1 MGEVR
6 RARRARTLGVG
17 IALWGAV
24 FTIGALIAPGV
35 STTGV
40 ATAGTTPSSTTSVT
54 WTGNGTDGGYCSSFQ
69 SDEKMSPGPGQQG
82 WLFILTNTDGNPTP
96 LLSATFDD
104 STVITDHP
112 ADYHNGGEYKF
123 VVYTATGAKLLSA
136 IATDLTVT
144 GHAVLTVSHC
154 EADSSVTTTEA
165 PTTTEDATS
174 TTEKATTTTED
185 ATSTTEKATTTTE
198 DATSTTEKATTTTEA
213 PTSTT
218 EKATT
223 TTEAP
228 TSTTEKATTTTE
240 GATST
245 TEGATSTTEG
255 ATSTTSGGT
264 TTLVPNSPTSVSA
277 DSIVKSPSSVGA
289 AAVENSST
297 TTPGAAP
304 QVEAEAL
311 PRTGTTVWPLVAFG
325 ALFLLVGLGLIL
337 GSELQRRRGVL

>member
-174 TTEKATTTTED
+174 TTEKATTTTE
-185 ATSTTEKATTTTE
+185 
-198 DATSTTEKATTTTEA
+198 A